1 MCVCT
6 VCKYTFG
13 CMYLAK
19 INNNIKKDVKVQ
31 RRRDELELQFCWR
44 EMLKTVME
52 TVCNRGSLPK
62 LSMRLLFLSHGPL
75 CLMQHILCC
84 AIVRRLVSLTP
95 GMQSVHCHL
104 ELRPQQALNTL
115 CVLLCV
121 VFDFLIRVLMSLSS
135 S

>member
-1 MCVCT
+1 MLLLCVY
-6 VCKYTFG
+6 VGKYTVG

-62 LSMRLLFLSHGPL
+62 LSISFTRSIVFNATHFML
-75 CLMQHILCC
+75 CYCEAAC
-84 AIVRRLVSLTP
+84 
-95 GMQSVHCHL
+95 
-104 ELRPQQALNTL
+104 
-115 CVLLCV
+115 
-121 VFDFLIRVLMSLSS
+121 
-135 S
+135 